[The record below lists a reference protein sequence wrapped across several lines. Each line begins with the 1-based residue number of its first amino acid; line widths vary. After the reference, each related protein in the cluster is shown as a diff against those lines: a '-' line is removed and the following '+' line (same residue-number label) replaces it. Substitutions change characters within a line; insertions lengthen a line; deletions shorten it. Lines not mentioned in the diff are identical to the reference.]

1 MGVRNMKGQK
11 EYQQQ
16 VKNLERENNSLLKQI
31 EFLLTKGTSEFLS
44 NTRALIEKNKQ
55 EIIKAKEMVAY
66 WNRKNSEKKSMKRLN
81 SIGSSSGMFVSKRR
95 EHQYQEPI
103 DKVAYRVCDK
113 ESYLKKM
120 GYKKIN

>member
-1 MGVRNMKGQK
+1 MKGKK

-16 VKNLERENNSLLKQI
+16 VKNLERENSSLLKQI
-31 EFLLTKGTSEFLS
+31 NFLLSKGTSEFLS

-55 EIIKAKEMVAY
+55 EMIKAKDMIAY
-66 WNRKNSEKKSMKRLN
+66 WQRKNSEKKSMKRLN

-113 ESYLKKM
+113 ESYLKRM

>member
-1 MGVRNMKGQK
+1 MKGQK

-55 EIIKAKEMVAY
+55 EMIKAKEE
-66 WNRKNSEKKSMKRLN
+66 NINTKNPLIKLLIEYVIKNL
-81 SIGSSSGMFVSKRR
+81 I
-95 EHQYQEPI
+95 
-103 DKVAYRVCDK
+103 
-113 ESYLKKM
+113 
-120 GYKKIN
+120 

>member
-1 MGVRNMKGQK
+1 MKLRQH
-11 EYQQQ
+11 QFSTQ
-16 VKNLERENNSLLKQI
+16 VQ
-31 EFLLTKGTSEFLS
+31 TSELKKP
-44 NTRALIEKNKQ
+44 NPPTKKDIA
-55 EIIKAKEMVAY
+55 KARFKDKTYHAP
-66 WNRKNSEKKSMKRLN
+66 
-81 SIGSSSGMFVSKRR
+81 GMFVSKRR

>member
-1 MGVRNMKGQK
+1 MGVRRMKGKK

-16 VKNLERENNSLLKQI
+16 VKNLERENSSLLKQI
-31 EFLLTKGTSEFLS
+31 DFLLSKGTSEFLS

-55 EIIKAKEMVAY
+55 EMIKAKKMINY
-66 WNRKNSEKKSMKRLN
+66 WNRKNNEKKLMKRLN

-103 DKVAYRVCDK
+103 NKVAYRVCDK
-113 ESYLKKM
+113 ESYLKRM